1 MEKSPIRMKEKP
13 PTGVRTPNTERSEGE
28 KEPLVFDYGKEVR
41 PSPAR
46 WLSVCLLL
54 VLLTAAVFALHQ
66 PTSAADT
73 VETTSE
79 TIGSEENGGVD
90 TTASA
95 DASTEAG
102 ATPETAEQD
111 FYFYNPNTVPDGYL
125 GIRPMDLSGDG
136 MRNETL
142 LTLDENA
149 LASTFVGE
157 SSIDP
162 YAPLV
167 LILHTH
173 SCESYLSSAEKT
185 VREGGTIG
193 RSENREENVL
203 AVGRVLQEAL
213 ISLGIPTLHCEI
225 LHDRVDGR
233 ETYVGAYDR
242 SNETVFRYLALYPSI
257 RYVIDLHRDAVF
269 DGNGDIV
276 RPISVI
282 NGEAVAQV
290 LSVVGSGAGVDHERN
305 LSLAL
310 ALNARLNGGGA
321 RICRQVLLRESS
333 YGQDYAPY
341 SLLLEIGSVGNTLDE
356 AKRAALLVASALAE
370 LIRGE

>member
-13 PTGVRTPNTERSEGE
+13 PTGVRTPNAERGEGE
-28 KEPLVFDYGKEVR
+28 QEPIVLDYGKAVR
-41 PSPAR
+41 PSPMR

-54 VLLTAAVFALHQ
+54 VLLTATVFALHQ
-66 PTSAADT
+66 PPSAADT

-79 TIGSEENGGVD
+79 TSGSEENGGVD

-149 LASTFVGE
+149 LASTFGGE

-185 VREGGTIG
+185 VREGVTIG

-225 LHDRVDGR
+225 LHDRVDGK

-242 SNETVFRYLALYPSI
+242 SNETVRRYLALYPSI

-290 LSVVGSGAGVDHERN
+290 LMVVGSGTGVDHERN

-321 RICRQVLLRESS
+321 RICRQVLLRDSS